1 MIDTTPPAITNFK
14 AVGQPVDCEGSHCPK
29 PFLISFDAEDAV
41 SPIAHAEY
49 SLDAGPWQYIDPVGK
64 LSDSK
69 HEHYEFRLSLDVES
83 GKIAEHLIT
92 VRAYDRYDNVG
103 VAKTRHSRA
112 GNSRP
117 RKNAILMRFELYVA
131 ARYLKAKRRQAVVG
145 VVTVISIAGVAA
157 GVAALIIA
165 LAITNGMRRD
175 LQDKLLGSSAH
186 VQLMDVD
193 GRGISDWRPLLARLR
208 TVPHVTAASPG
219 LYEQVLVAR
228 GARDGGA
235 MLEGI
240 LPDAERTVSDLL
252 STATPGAVRALE
264 PQPESATPQF
274 AELPPIVLGSDLAET
289 VGASIGDSVMVISPQ
304 GEMTPLG
311 VIPKYVRFRLAG
323 TFHSGFYQYDA
334 EMGFLRLGDAQRLF
348 DEPDLLSV
356 ISFKVDNLNRAPEIA
371 RAIEQAAGKG
381 YMTTNWTEQ
390 NRELFRALK
399 LEQVVTFIVI
409 ALIVIVAALNILIAL
424 TMMVMEKT
432 RDIAVMMS
440 FGVDP
445 GQVRR
450 IFLLQGFLI
459 SVVGTVLGLALGYLA
474 SWAGGHYH
482 LSLFHADVYSIDTL
496 PFAPRLLD
504 GVIVSAVSIGI
515 SLLATLYPSS
525 SAANVLPAEALRYE

>member
-1 MIDTTPPAITNFK
+1 
-14 AVGQPVDCEGSHCPK
+14 
-29 PFLISFDAEDAV
+29 
-41 SPIAHAEY
+41 
-49 SLDAGPWQYIDPVGK
+49 
-64 LSDSK
+64 
-69 HEHYEFRLSLDVES
+69 
-83 GKIAEHLIT
+83 
-92 VRAYDRYDNVG
+92 
-103 VAKTRHSRA
+103 
-112 GNSRP
+112 
-117 RKNAILMRFELYVA
+117 MRFELYVA

-145 VVTVISIAGVAA
+145 VVTAISVAGVTA

-186 VQLMDVD
+186 VQLMQVE
-193 GRGISDWRPLLARLR
+193 GRGIENWRPLLERLR
-208 TVPHVTAASPG
+208 QLPHVTAASPG
-219 LYEQVLVAR
+219 LFEQVLVAR

-235 MLEGI
+235 LIEGI
-240 LPDAERTVSDLL
+240 LPRDERTVSDLL
-252 STATPGAVRALE
+252 AKATPGAEQALE
-264 PQPESATPQF
+264 PQNSA
-274 AELPPIVLGSDLAET
+274 AGGELPPIVLGSDLAENI
-289 VGASIGDSVMVISPQ
+289 GAAVGDSVLVISPQ

-323 TFHSGFYQYDA
+323 TFHSGFYQYDD
-334 EMGFLRLGDAQRLF
+334 EMGFLRLADAQRLF

-356 ISFKVDNLNRAPEIA
+356 ISFKVDDLNRAPEIA
-371 RAIEQAAGKG
+371 RTIEQAAGRG

-445 GQVRR
+445 SQIRR
-450 IFLLQGFLI
+450 IFLLQGLLI
-459 SVVGTVLGLALGYLA
+459 SVVGTALGLALGYLA

-482 LSLFHADVYSIDTL
+482 FIHLSAEVYSIDTL

-504 GVIVSAVSIGI
+504 GVIVAAVSIGI

-525 SAANVLPAEALRYE
+525 TAARVLPAEALRYE